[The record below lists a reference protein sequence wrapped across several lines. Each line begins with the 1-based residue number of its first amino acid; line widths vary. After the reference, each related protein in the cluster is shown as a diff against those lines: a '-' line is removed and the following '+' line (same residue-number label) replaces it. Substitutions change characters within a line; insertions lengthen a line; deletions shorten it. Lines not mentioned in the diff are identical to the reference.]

1 MQLKIAHIL
10 MAVSMLLSA
19 VVLVYVDGHDVIS
32 VDTQQALITTWCF
45 VVIFPLLAFYFY
57 YQSFKK
63 IRTYDRKSKLINW
76 ITCILVFLS
85 ITLVRGYET
94 NLFKPV
100 FTLYVGAI
108 LSIIVI
114 ILTCMVR
121 TKNVVE

>member
-32 VDTQQALITTWCF
+32 VDTQQALITAWCF

-57 YQSFKK
+57 YQSFIK
-63 IRTYDRKSKLINW
+63 IRTSDRKSKLINW

-94 NLFKPV
+94 NLFKTV
-100 FTLYVGAI
+100 FTLYAGAV
-108 LSIIVI
+108 LSIMVI

>member
-32 VDTQQALITTWCF
+32 VDTQQALITAWCF

-63 IRTYDRKSKLINW
+63 IRTSDRKSKLINW

-94 NLFKPV
+94 NLFKTV
-100 FTLYVGAI
+100 FTLYAGAV
-108 LSIIVI
+108 LSIMAI

>member
-32 VDTQQALITTWCF
+32 VDTQQALITAWCF

-94 NLFKPV
+94 NLFKTV
-100 FTLYVGAI
+100 FTLYAGAV
-108 LSIIVI
+108 LSIMVI

>member
-19 VVLVYVDGHDVIS
+19 VVLVYVDGHDIIS
-32 VDTQQALITTWCF
+32 YDTQQALITAWCF

-94 NLFKPV
+94 NLFKTV
-100 FTLYVGAI
+100 FTLYAGAS

>member
-19 VVLVYVDGHDVIS
+19 VVLVYVDGHDIIS
-32 VDTQQALITTWCF
+32 YDTQQALITAWCF

>member
-19 VVLVYVDGHDVIS
+19 VVLVYVDGHDIIS
-32 VDTQQALITTWCF
+32 YDTQQALITAWCF

-57 YQSFKK
+57 YQSFIN
-63 IRTYDRKSKLINW
+63 IRTSDRKSKLINW

-94 NLFKPV
+94 NLFKTV
-100 FTLYVGAI
+100 FTLYAGAS